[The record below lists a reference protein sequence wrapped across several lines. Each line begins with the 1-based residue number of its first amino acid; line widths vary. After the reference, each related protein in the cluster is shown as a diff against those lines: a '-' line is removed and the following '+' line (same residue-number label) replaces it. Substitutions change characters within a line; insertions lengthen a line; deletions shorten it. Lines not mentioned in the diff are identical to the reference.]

1 MLHDSKLTPGLTSD
15 EINKILKR
23 QPSICLISSKQK
35 PSETSTAVAKISDH
49 CKEKR
54 HNQMPEHECKLP
66 ARVVKRQPLDEVKPA
81 KDSAKCYKFKIAQH
95 KLKQKYRH
103 KYYFE
108 CAVKECNHKIKSV
121 CK

>member
-54 HNQMPEHECKLP
+54 HNQMPEHERKLP

-81 KDSAKCYKFKIAQH
+81 KDSAKHYKFKIAQH
-95 KLKQKYRH
+95 KLKQKYRR
-103 KYYFE
+103 KYYFK
-108 CAVKECNHKIKSV
+108 CAVKECNRKIKSV
-121 CK
+121 RK